1 MKSKKI
7 IQFFGEEVAVEDL
20 EKRVKRIWREEGN
33 LQKDMKS
40 MEIYVKIEEKKCYYI
55 INESV
60 SGKFELT
67 AWNF

>member
-7 IQFFGEEVAVEDL
+7 IQFYGEEVVVEDL
-20 EKRVKRIWREEGN
+20 EKRVKKIWREEGN

-55 INESV
+55 INENI
-60 SGKFELT
+60 SGKFELI
-67 AWNF
+67 A

>member
-20 EKRVKRIWREEGN
+20 EKRVKKIWREEGN

-67 AWNF
+67 A